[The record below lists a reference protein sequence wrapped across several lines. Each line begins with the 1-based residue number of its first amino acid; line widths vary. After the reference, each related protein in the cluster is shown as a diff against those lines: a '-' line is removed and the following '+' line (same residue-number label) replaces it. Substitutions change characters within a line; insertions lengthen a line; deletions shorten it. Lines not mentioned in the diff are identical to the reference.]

1 MRLVLLFLSLL
12 TVASFAQSPHAA
24 QTFDA
29 QTRRPLP
36 GVTVAVGGQPR
47 AVSDA
52 DGRFRLDADSAT
64 LSAVGYAPLRVQLS
78 PDSARNRFFL
88 QPAAVQLDEVIVRA
102 YEANRRVLDVP
113 AAVATLTARDLE
125 RFAPTS
131 LVPALNTLPGVRME
145 ERSPGSYRLS
155 IRGSTLRS
163 PFGVRNVKVYL
174 NGLPFTDPGG
184 NTYLQNLDVQG
195 LGSIEVLKGP
205 AGSLY
210 GAGTGGVVLLESP
223 RPAGNEPT
231 RLRAGFTVGSYGLR
245 QYELGLQT
253 ASAGQQTAVSY
264 SKTQADGYREQS
276 ALSREVLN
284 WSSRFFLE
292 NQTLTT
298 TVLYS
303 DLGYG
308 TPGGLTR
315 AQFEA
320 NPRQARPRAGAI
332 PGAVEQQAAFRVKTA
347 YAGVGHEW
355 MATDRFALRSAVY
368 GTFTQVQNSAIRNWE
383 RRAEQSFGGR
393 LTASYRFGTEAHG
406 GRLTAGAEAQSGF
419 FNVKNYGNRRG
430 VLDTLQTD
438 EELTYRPVSLFA
450 QAEITL
456 PGGWN
461 FTGGLSYNAVSL
473 SYTRLYRPAQ
483 VRQERQLDPVLSPR
497 IAVLKKLTPRLSAY
511 ASLSNGYSPPTVQ
524 EVRPSEGTFNP
535 SLQPERGTS
544 TEVGLRGNL
553 AQNRLSFDLTGYWFR
568 LKQTIVVRR
577 TADGADFFAN
587 AGRTRQN
594 GLEASANWKIT
605 NSQFSIL
612 NSQFSKVWTTY
623 AFQDYRFVDFVTSGG
638 DFSGKL
644 LTGTPRHV
652 LTLGADLV
660 TNLGFYTNL
669 TFTHT
674 DRVPLNDANADF
686 APAYSLLGGRFG
698 FRKTFGR
705 WETDLFGGLDNAL
718 DQTYTPA
725 PDLNAVGG
733 RYFNAAPRRNGYG
746 GVRLGY
752 ALRP

>member
-1 MRLVLLFLSLL
+1 MGCV
-12 TVASFAQSPHAA
+12 FAQSPHAA
-24 QTFDA
+24 QTLDA
-29 QTRRPLP
+29 QTRRSLP
-36 GVTVAVGGQPR
+36 GVTVSVGGVPR

-64 LSAVGYAPLRVQLS
+64 LSAVGYALLRVRLAA
-78 PDSARNRFFL
+78 DSSQNRFFL
-88 QPAAVQLDEVIVRA
+88 QPTTVQLDEVIVRA
-102 YEANRRVLDVP
+102 YEANRRALDVP
-113 AAVATLTARDLE
+113 AAVATLSARDLE

-184 NTYLQNLDVQG
+184 NTYLQALDVQS

-223 RPAGNEPT
+223 QPTGNEPT
-231 RLRAGFTVGSYGLR
+231 RLRAGFTAGSYGLR

-276 ALSREVLN
+276 ALSREVLS

-292 NQTLTT
+292 KQTLTAT
-298 TVLYS
+298 LLYS
-303 DLGYG
+303 DLGYQ

-320 NPRQARPRAGAI
+320 NPRQARPRGGPN

-355 MATDRFALRSAVY
+355 HPTDRFALRSAVY
-368 GTFTQVQNSAIRNWE
+368 GTFTQVQNAAIRNWE

-393 LTASYRFGTEAHG
+393 FTASYRFGTDTRG

-461 FTGGLSYNAVSL
+461 FTGGLSYNAVGL
-473 SYTRLYRPAQ
+473 SYTRLFRPAQ
-483 VRQERQLDPVLSPR
+483 ARQARQLDPVLSPR

-553 AQNRLSFDLTGYWFR
+553 GQNRLSFDLTGYWFQ

-577 TADGADFFAN
+577 TADGADYFVN

-594 GLEASANWKIT
+594 GLEASVAYNYKLQT
-605 NSQFSIL
+605 AAAAASNFKLFS
-612 NSQFSKVWTTY
+612 TY
-623 AFQDYRFVDFVTSGG
+623 AFQDYRFADFVTSGG

-660 TNLGFYTNL
+660 TNAGFYANL
-669 TFTHT
+669 TFNHT
-674 DRVPLNDANADF
+674 DRVPLTDANADF

-698 FRKTFGR
+698 FRKTLGKR
-705 WETDLFGGLDNAL
+705 LELDLFGGLDNAL

-733 RYFNAAPRRNGYG
+733 RFFNAAPRRNGYG

-752 ALRP
+752 ALNGR